1 MENVEEIYLHYY
13 TPIIFLSCDVSAPL
27 FQWIQ
32 WTIVKHVYYS
42 RQSRWYNIPSQ
53 TFKRALVDTSC
64 VLTLA
69 LLEECI
75 MHLHCYSDTFYDV
88 FVCIYLSGKEQFF
101 SFLISFVFLSHIY
114 IFNLFIYMMIDT
126 VFFIMDQS
134 PLSLMLVYY
143 LQIQL
148 LLASQFVCYFTQ
160 QLIFFCSHCCNSSF
174 AFTAPNNRI
183 ENA

>member
-27 FQWIQ
+27 FQWMQ

-101 SFLISFVFLSHIY
+101 SFLISFNSLPTPKIEVIRMKNLYLGNVFLCVLLFSLKGHFSIFLSFFWDPAFIITCVTWWDKYPFHIR
-114 IFNLFIYMMIDT
+114 
-126 VFFIMDQS
+126 
-134 PLSLMLVYY
+134 
-143 LQIQL
+143 
-148 LLASQFVCYFTQ
+148 
-160 QLIFFCSHCCNSSF
+160 
-174 AFTAPNNRI
+174 NRQ
-183 ENA
+183 

>member
-27 FQWIQ
+27 FQWMQ

-101 SFLISFVFLSHIY
+101 SFLISFNSLPTPKIEVIRMENLYLGNVFIRAV
-114 IFNLFIYMMIDT
+114 IILFERT
-126 VFFIMDQS
+126 FFFYF
-134 PLSLMLVYY
+134 SLLF
-143 LQIQL
+143 LRPCIHL
-148 LLASQFVCYFTQ
+148 
-160 QLIFFCSHCCNSSF
+160 
-174 AFTAPNNRI
+174 
-183 ENA
+183 